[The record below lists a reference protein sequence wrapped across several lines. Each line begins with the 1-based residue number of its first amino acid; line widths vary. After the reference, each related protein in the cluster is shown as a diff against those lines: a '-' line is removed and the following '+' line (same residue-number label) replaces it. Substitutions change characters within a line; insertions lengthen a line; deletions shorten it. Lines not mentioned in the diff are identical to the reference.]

1 MPGNVGTDPKLAA
14 QVMNMADAGYMGQ
27 QIANVTGLPASSVSE
42 IIRKH
47 GRWGEV
53 ADKPVF
59 IALRQEQNK
68 VLEAGYRTAAG
79 QLLARAFDEDKL
91 AKAGTYQLV
100 VASGIAIDKARLL
113 AGESTQN
120 VSVHA
125 THEIA
130 ALDKLCEMLGQALM
144 TNDVI
149 EPDK

>member
-1 MPGNVGTDPKLAA
+1 MPAAIDPKLAA
-14 QVMNMADAGYMGQ
+14 QVMNMAEAGYQGQ
-27 QIANVTGLPASSVSE
+27 RISEAVGLPASSVSD
-42 IIRKH
+42 IIARH
-47 GRWGEV
+47 GRWGDI

-59 IALRQEQNK
+59 EALRRQQNQT
-68 VLEAGYRTAAG
+68 LEAAFRAGAG

-120 VSVHA
+120 VSIHA
-125 THEIA
+125 THEVA

-149 EPDK
+149 EPEK